1 MNNKAETPIKLIKE
15 LARLLSVELDLQYDD
30 LDPSLHAED
39 LRALTTAACL
49 LNTKG
54 IDLPEAL
61 QIVLARAAGK
71 PLRVL

>member
-1 MNNKAETPIKLIKE
+1 MTNTSVSPIELFEE

-39 LRALTTAACL
+39 LQALTTAACL
-49 LNTKG
+49 LNTNG

-61 QIVLARAAGK
+61 QIVLARTAGK
-71 PLRVL
+71 PFRVL